1 MESLTK
7 EEVLHVARLARV
19 AVTDEE
25 IEKYGVELKKLM
37 DDINKIKE
45 VECRTEEILVTPVSH
60 TTVLREDA
68 NTRVVDFS
76 EIQLN
81 LPSSVGKFVE
91 VQVSVDE

>member
-37 DDINKIKE
+37 DDINKIKD
-45 VECRTEEILVTPVSH
+45 VECRTEAILVTPVSH